1 MFKKLKRLE
10 YIKNITMKLSQKIAL
25 IIIVAYCIFH
35 VLVLFQIIPYTI
47 VWGGKIKSIAEM
59 YILEGVALII
69 MLFIGSILSMK
80 SRLVKSIFTAKT
92 IKRVLLFF
100 AFFFML
106 NTISK
111 LLAENII
118 EKCQAIITLY
128 LAIVFY
134 KSSK

>member
-1 MFKKLKRLE
+1 
-10 YIKNITMKLSQKIAL
+10 MKLSQKIAL

-47 VWGGKIKSIAEM
+47 VWGGKIKSFNEM
-59 YILEGVALII
+59 YILEGVALTI
-69 MLFIGSILSMK
+69 MLFIGAILSME

-92 IKRVLLFF
+92 IKRILLVFAIFF
-100 AFFFML
+100 IL
-106 NTISK
+106 NTFGN
-111 LLAENII
+111 LLAETII
-118 EKCQAIITLY
+118 EKCQAIITIY

>member
-1 MFKKLKRLE
+1 
-10 YIKNITMKLSQKIAL
+10 MKLSQKIAL

-47 VWGGKIKSIAEM
+47 VWGGKIKAISEM
-59 YILEGVALII
+59 YILEGVSLII
-69 MLFIGSILSMK
+69 MLFIGTVLSMK
-80 SRLVKSIFTAKT
+80 SRLLKPIFTAKT
-92 IKRVLLFF
+92 IKRILLFF
-100 AFFFML
+100 AIFFML
-106 NTISK
+106 NTIGN
-111 LLAENII
+111 LLAETII